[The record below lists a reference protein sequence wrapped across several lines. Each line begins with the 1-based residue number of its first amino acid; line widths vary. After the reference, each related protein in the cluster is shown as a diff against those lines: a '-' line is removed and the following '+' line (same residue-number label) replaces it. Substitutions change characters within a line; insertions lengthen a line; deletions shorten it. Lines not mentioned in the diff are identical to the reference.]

1 MVLNRKLLL
10 LFFAFLI
17 AGCAQQVT
25 ESGNEAPRLF
35 RIPAQ
40 VARSADGVFPALT
53 LDGYVQDETPDSLL
67 TWAVSGTQYF
77 VTALNSSVLNV
88 SFSAGFEGDEFL
100 EIRVTD
106 TEGLETRQSV
116 RFSVVNMETK
126 EQSEEDGTMTISW
139 TSSSLAS
146 GKVYYGE
153 SINFMAREVTAFGE
167 TGTTLSVPLK
177 AVSAYHTYWY
187 RYVTVSPE
195 GEIVFE
201 SPLDSFQTFE
211 VSSAPLFRMTT
222 IDVRQ
227 GDSHLIETPAG
238 KRILI
243 DGGYGTHE
251 PSFGDG
257 SWDGDGVPLAVNYL
271 MGRGIVWLDHLVE
284 THHHADHYGGLYDV
298 QSSNISYGEYHSP
311 SPPSDLVVGEEW
323 DIEDSSVVVTVLNVD
338 YPEGISRDNENNR
351 SIVLKFSI
359 GQMDFIL
366 TGDAETPVNS
376 KVIDRFGSFV
386 QSEVLKIGHHGS
398 SDATSAEWLD
408 TVQPLF
414 AVIPCGAGNPY
425 GHPHYQTIDLLEE
438 RGVRILRTDET
449 GTIDIL
455 TDGHTFLEIR
465 P

>member
-1 MVLNRKLLL
+1 MVLNRKLLM
-10 LFFAFLI
+10 LFFTFLFI
-17 AGCAQQVT
+17 GCAQQIT
-25 ESGNEAPRLF
+25 ESINEAPRLF

-40 VARSADGVFPALT
+40 VARSADGAFPALT
-53 LDGYVQDETPDSLL
+53 FDGYVQDETPDSLL
-67 TWAVSGTQYF
+67 TWAVSGTQHF
-77 VTALNSSVLNV
+77 SFTLSGSVLYV

-100 EIRVTD
+100 EIKVTD

-116 RFSVVNMETK
+116 RFSVVSMETK
-126 EQSEEDGTMTISW
+126 EQSEDDGTMTIIW
-139 TSSSLAS
+139 TNSSPAS

-153 SINFMAREVTAFGE
+153 SANFQKREVTAFGE

-177 AVSAYHTYWY
+177 AVSSYHTYWY
-187 RYVTVSPE
+187 RYVTLSPE
-195 GEIVFE
+195 GEVVFE
-201 SPLDSFQTFE
+201 SPLDSFQTSE

-257 SWDGDGVPLAVNYL
+257 SWDGDGVPLALNYL
-271 MGRGIVWLDHLVE
+271 IGRGIVWLDHLVE
-284 THHHADHYGGLYDV
+284 THQHSDHWGGLADV
-298 QSSNISYGEYHSP
+298 QNSNISYGEYHSLSSP
-311 SPPSDLVVGEEW
+311 SGLVVGEEW
-323 DIEDSSVVVTVLNVD
+323 DIEDTAVVVTVLNVD
-338 YPEGISRDNENNR
+338 YPEGITQDNENNR
-351 SIVLKFSI
+351 SIVLKFSV

-398 SDATSAEWLD
+398 SDATNAEWLD

-414 AVIPCGAGNPY
+414 AVICCGAGNPY
-425 GHPHYQTIDLLEE
+425 GHPHYQTTDLLEE

-455 TDGHTFLEIR
+455 TDGHAFLEIR

>member
-10 LFFAFLI
+10 IFFAFLV

-25 ESGNEAPRLF
+25 ESENEAPRLF

-40 VARSADGVFPALT
+40 VARSADGAFPALT

-67 TWAVSGTQYF
+67 TWAVSGAQHF

-88 SFSAGFEGDEFL
+88 SFPTGFEGDEVL
-100 EIRVTD
+100 EIKVTD
-106 TEGLETRQSV
+106 TEGLEARQSV
-116 RFSVVNMETK
+116 RFSVANMETK
-126 EQSEEDGTMTISW
+126 EQSEDDGTMTIIW
-139 TSSSLAS
+139 TNSSPAS

-153 SINFMAREVTAFGE
+153 SANFLAREVTALSE

-177 AVSAYHTYWY
+177 AVSSYHTYWY

-257 SWDGDGVPLAVNYL
+257 PWDGDGVPLAVNYL
-271 MGRGIVWLDHLVE
+271 IGRGIVWLDHLVE

-311 SPPSDLVVGEEW
+311 PSPGGLIVGEEW
-323 DIEDSSVVVTVLNVD
+323 DIGDTAVVVTVLNVD
-338 YPEGISRDNENNR
+338 YPEGITQNNENNR
-351 SIVLKFSI
+351 SIVLKFTV

-376 KVIDRFGSFV
+376 RMISRFGNLL
-386 QSEVLKIGHHGS
+386 QSEVLKVNHQGS
-398 SDATSAEWLD
+398 HDGTNAEWLD
-408 TVQPLF
+408 TVAPLF

-425 GHPHYQTIDLLEE
+425 GHPHYQTIDLLEA

-455 TDGHTFLEIR
+455 TDGYTFLEIR